1 MGWFLPYNRQPSPS
15 RVSSSGLTTACCT
28 SHGHGMAQREVQQ
41 AVAVGGEDPKRF
53 SVLVHM
59 PLGDLPVVLPDAGGE
74 GGGGQGAGAGKDEQL
89 L

>member
-28 SHGHGMAQREVQQ
+28 SRCAMPWPWE
-41 AVAVGGEDPKRF
+41 EKI